1 MQKYIALCATNDNQK
16 LICWDKEKDKYYQI
30 SMNGGPHSLVGSIL
44 GTTIFVQILN
54 HSSFISQLENSHDYV
69 NVNLVLIIAIA
80 FMWGLIRAVNGFKA
94 MKEACGPDTLINVNI
109 NDEFLNQIDKDNK
122 LKIFA
127 LCGWIPITWLVFQAY
142 ISTSNAYNLFICI
155 AAFQTLISF
164 TLTSQIISRPKF
176 LNAKRN

>member
-1 MQKYIALCATNDNQK
+1 MQKYIGLCATNDNQK

-30 SMNGGPHSLVGSIL
+30 PLNGGPCSLAGSIL

-54 HSSFISQLENSHDYV
+54 HSSFINQLESSHDYV
-69 NVNLVLIIAIA
+69 NVNLGLIIVIA
-80 FMWGLIRAVNGFKA
+80 FMWGLIRAVNAFKA
-94 MKEACGPDTLINVNI
+94 VKKACGPDTLINVDI

-164 TLTSQIISRPKF
+164 TLTSQIISRLKF
-176 LNAKRN
+176 LKAKRN